1 MNKGKKYA
9 QNGALV
15 FGIGNAIINAF
26 KQLNSN
32 DPNSEFDWS
41 QLFVAAGKG
50 ALVGGTGG
58 LILGAIRDNKMN
70 KVLLEFNSVPNYLH
84 KTLNHYKDDN
94 TLLLNKAEQL
104 KSNFQS
110 KFKSELALKPKIT
123 GSVVK
128 GTSIYGSDVD
138 IQLCFKK
145 DFGSIASVYDTISDY
160 IFDEL
165 KIKEIKEIREQ
176 KHSIGI
182 GIQLENEVKRIDII
196 PTRLIENGKNDVQL
210 FVNKIGF
217 FEKSTYKK
225 TNHEKQ
231 MLSLKLN
238 YREQRIVRLLKIW
251 KVENNL
257 KIKSIFLEW
266 LAKKSFESKPITN
279 KIEKDLTNVIYF
291 IARNIEFIRIVD
303 TANSNN
309 VISNTLTYEEKS
321 SVSRFCFNMLD
332 NLRVDKRNIIDYFPS
347 LEPTI

>member
-9 QNGALV
+9 QNGALI
-15 FGIGNAIINAF
+15 FGVGNAIINAF

-50 ALVGGTGG
+50 ALVGGTVG

-123 GSVVK
+123 GSVIK

-165 KIKEIKEIREQ
+165 K
-176 KHSIGI
+176 S
-182 GIQLENEVKRIDII
+182 
-196 PTRLIENGKNDVQL
+196 
-210 FVNKIGF
+210 
-217 FEKSTYKK
+217 KK
-225 TNHEKQ
+225 
-231 MLSLKLN
+231 LK
-238 YREQRIVRLLKIW
+238 K
-251 KVENNL
+251 
-257 KIKSIFLEW
+257 
-266 LAKKSFESKPITN
+266 
-279 KIEKDLTNVIYF
+279 
-291 IARNIEFIRIVD
+291 
-303 TANSNN
+303 
-309 VISNTLTYEEKS
+309 
-321 SVSRFCFNMLD
+321 
-332 NLRVDKRNIIDYFPS
+332 
-347 LEPTI
+347 